1 MRGTLFEG
9 DFVVIS
15 KIAYGPRL
23 PMTPL
28 SINIGNNKRYIEEIN
43 LPYFRLWGLGKVK
56 RNDMIAF
63 NFSLNN
69 DDPIDMR
76 DEYVKRCVA
85 IAGDTI
91 KLINGNIFVN
101 SVLQINDKVYNN
113 YNLVSLKRLDTLLL
127 KRLNILNEAL
137 MVNDNNYN
145 LFMSKTQADS
155 LSKLNVIK
163 TVTLNNFEKEYYHP
177 SVFPNHPSVLWN
189 LDFFGSLYI
198 PKKGDSIVLNDQ
210 NKILYQRIIERFE
223 KKTISTKSSLTFVDG
238 KEQMYYVFKQNYY
251 FVMGDNR
258 HNSIDSRMWGFI
270 PESHIVGKTWL
281 IF

>member
-1 MRGTLFEG
+1 MHGTLFEG

-28 SINIGNNKRYIEEIN
+28 SITIGNNKRYIEEVN
-43 LPYFRLWGLGKVK
+43 LPYVRLWGLGKVK
-56 RNDMIAF
+56 RNDIIAF
-63 NFSLNN
+63 NFSLND

-91 KLINGNIFVN
+91 KLINGTILVN
-101 SVLQINDKVYNN
+101 SVLQTNDKVYNN
-113 YNLVSLKRLDTLLL
+113 YNVVSYKRLDTLLL
-127 KRLNILNEAL
+127 KRLNILNEGF

-163 TVTLNNFEKEYYHP
+163 SVTLNTFEKEYYHP
-177 SVFPNHPSVLWN
+177 SVFPNHPSVIWN

-198 PKKGDSIVLNDQ
+198 PKKGDSIVLNNQ

-223 KKTISTKSSLTFVDG
+223 KKTISTKDSVTFVDG
-238 KEQMYYVFKQNYY
+238 KQQTHYVFKQNYY